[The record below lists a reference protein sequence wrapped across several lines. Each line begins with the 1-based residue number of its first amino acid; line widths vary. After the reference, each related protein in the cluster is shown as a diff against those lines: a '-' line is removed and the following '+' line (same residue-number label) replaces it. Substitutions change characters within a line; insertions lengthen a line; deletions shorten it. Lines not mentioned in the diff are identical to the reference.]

1 MVGNVMEAFFMTLS
15 WRLRLLILAAVLVDY
30 VDISQNSTNF
40 DDSISF
46 L

>member
-1 MVGNVMEAFFMTLS
+1 MVGDVFEAFFMTL
-15 WRLRLLILAAVLVDY
+15 WLRLRLLILATILVDY